1 MAGAPGESPRSV
13 SGAGWCPP
21 PIAGGARSL
30 TTELSALL
38 LVDLLGV
45 GVFAISGALAALRK
59 EMDLLGVLVIAAVTA
74 LGGGT
79 VRDLL
84 LDRHPVVWVTEPGY
98 LYMALAAAIATV
110 IYTRFR
116 EAPQSSLAIADAL
129 GLGFFVIAGARL
141 TVEMGYT
148 GVIVVLMGTTT
159 GVVGGVIRD
168 ILSAQVPLILRK
180 GELYA
185 TTAIAGAT
193 AYLVLLGLGVIEGLS
208 AAIGM
213 VTVVGLRFAAIRWG
227 IGLPVI
233 PLRRG

>member
-1 MAGAPGESPRSV
+1 MGSIMTP
-13 SGAGWCPP
+13 
-21 PIAGGARSL
+21 
-30 TTELSALL
+30 ELQPLL
-38 LVDLLGV
+38 IVDLLGV
-45 GVFAISGALAALRK
+45 TVFAISGALAALRK

-84 LDRHPVVWVTEPGY
+84 LDRHPVVWVTEPLY
-98 LYMALAAAIATV
+98 LYIALAGGILTV

-116 EAPQSSLAIADAL
+116 IPPQHSLAVADAL

-141 TVEMGYT
+141 TLEVGYG

-185 TTAIAGAT
+185 TTAIAGST
-193 AYLVLLGLGVIEGLS
+193 LYLILLELGVEEVL
-208 AAIGM
+208 AAGIGM
-213 VTVVGLRFAAIRWG
+213 FTVVALRFTAIIWG
-227 IGLPVI
+227 VGLPVI
-233 PLRRG
+233 PLRRD

>member
-1 MAGAPGESPRSV
+1 M
-13 SGAGWCPP
+13 
-21 PIAGGARSL
+21 GGRPL

-38 LVDLLGV
+38 LLDLLGV

-98 LYMALAAAIATV
+98 LYMALVAAIATV

-116 EAPQSSLAIADAL
+116 EAPQNSLAVADAL

-141 TVEMGYT
+141 TVEVGYT

-168 ILSAQVPLILRK
+168 ILSAQVPLILRQ

-185 TTAIAGAT
+185 TAAIVGAT
-193 AYLVLLGLGVIEGLS
+193 AYLVLMGLGVMEGLS
-208 AAIGM
+208 AGIGM

-233 PLRRG
+233 PLRRS

>member
-1 MAGAPGESPRSV
+1 MPGEVP
-13 SGAGWCPP
+13 
-21 PIAGGARSL
+21 
-30 TTELSALL
+30 ALL

-59 EMDLLGVLVIAAVTA
+59 KMDLLGVLVIAAVTA

-84 LDRHPVVWVTEPGY
+84 LNRHPVVWVTEPGY
-98 LYMALAAAIATV
+98 LYVALAAAVATV
-110 IYTRFR
+110 VYTRFR
-116 EAPQSSLAIADAL
+116 QAPDHSLAVADAL
-129 GLGFFVIAGARL
+129 GLGFFVISGARL
-141 TVEMGYT
+141 TVELGYT

-168 ILSAQVPLILRK
+168 ILSARVPLILRK

-193 AYLVLLGLGVIEGLS
+193 VYLVLMGLDVREALAATLGML
-208 AAIGM
+208 
-213 VTVVGLRFAAIRWG
+213 TVVSLRFAAIRWG

-233 PLRRG
+233 PLARR